1 MYSVKCILDEKGYG
15 CTTITP
21 ETSVHDALRKLTGK
35 DIGALIV
42 MKDEKVIGVF
52 SERDYVRKSVLKGN
66 IADDT
71 PIKELMTE
79 AMFTVDPHTRVIECM
94 ELMTDRRVRHLPVLE
109 KDKLV
114 GIVSIGDVVK
124 WVIRDQKNHI
134 ERLEDYIAGG

>member
-1 MYSVKCILDEKGYG
+1 
-15 CTTITP
+15 
-21 ETSVHDALRKLTGK
+21 
-35 DIGALIV
+35 